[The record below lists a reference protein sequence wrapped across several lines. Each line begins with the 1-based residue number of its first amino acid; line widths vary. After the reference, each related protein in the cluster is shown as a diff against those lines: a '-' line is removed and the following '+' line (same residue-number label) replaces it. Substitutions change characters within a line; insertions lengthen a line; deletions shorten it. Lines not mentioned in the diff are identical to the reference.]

1 MNDSALI
8 NLQRYF
14 ERKDNQDVGFS
25 ISDCSFPSLA
35 ITNNRLIDIFDKA
48 EVKPPPPL
56 EKRRKAIERFKM
68 KEQLSNVEWRLV
80 FSGLSDRYGNSPS
93 ILDLDEYF
101 HEVQYEIESRICHD
115 ELNRRD
121 WLSLCFSYFGYES
134 DTPENNKN
142 WCVLQ
147 QHLDKGYLAIKKQQK
162 REKEWMRIVEKYHQI
177 FTNSAG
183 EVIAEEMLD
192 HQNNDLSG
200 LQKIVQ
206 IHEASWLWRR
216 IFNVI
221 LSRIFIMSDDAFK
234 NKIDHLITLGNK
246 NIRFLDDVISAC
258 LTRYYHA
265 SFRQL
270 PSPILKQSALERWG
284 SPQLRS
290 SQNGWLQHV
299 DENICQMVRAWFAK
313 EDLQHFFQ
321 LLKGDTGVDQSRLS
335 YWLRFANQMGFT
347 RIVMGTDAWSD
358 HSTDFEEF
366 RNKNKGRLS
375 KLTEAASHINA
386 VIMQIGNYFFV
397 EFSGTG
403 NACYV
408 YKSDDAPFNAEAKW
422 LGMNTALKLRNS
434 AKTITWLLHNA
445 GWQRKF
451 DEKLATLGI
460 KAANNSI
467 VVNQNTTTPE
477 WAGLKKSVH
486 QKIEFSVSK
495 KEEKLLAEKEM
506 TPIKDAISISLKKIG
521 FEKYRILD
529 FRRSGGALKVELQI
543 KDTQADLELR
553 RLGFKPTNS
562 NPQLYWINKND

>member
-1 MNDSALI
+1 MNDTVLTKLQSFFDRKSGYDVELTIKDWSFSSLI
-8 NLQRYF
+8 
-14 ERKDNQDVGFS
+14 K
-25 ISDCSFPSLA
+25 
-35 ITNNRLIDIFDKA
+35 TNNRLIEVFDKA

-80 FSGLSDRYGNSPS
+80 FAGLSDRHDDCPS
-93 ILDLDEYF
+93 LLDQDEYF
-101 HEVQYEIESRICHD
+101 HDVQYEIEHRICHD

-134 DTPENNKN
+134 EKPESNKN
-142 WCVLQ
+142 WCSLQ
-147 QHLDKGYLAIKKQQK
+147 TWLDKGYISIKKQQK

-183 EVIAEEMLD
+183 ESLAENMFNGQLD
-192 HQNNDLSG
+192 DLSG
-200 LQKIVQ
+200 LQKIAQ
-206 IHEASWLWRR
+206 IPEASWLWRR

-221 LSRIFIMSDDAFK
+221 LSRIFIIADDEFK
-234 NKIDHLITLGNK
+234 EKIERLLNLGHNYV
-246 NIRFLDDVISAC
+246 RFMDDVLSAC
-258 LTRYYHA
+258 LTRYYHS
-265 SFRQL
+265 SFSQV
-270 PSPILKQSALERWG
+270 PSSILKQTALEKWG

-299 DENICQMVRAWFAK
+299 DEQVCHMVRAWFAK

-321 LLKGDTGVDQSRLS
+321 LLKGDRGVDQARLS
-335 YWLRFANQMGFT
+335 YWLKYSNQMGFT
-347 RIVMGTDAWSD
+347 RIVMGADAWND
-358 HSTDFEEF
+358 PSTDFEEF

-408 YKSDDAPFNAEAKW
+408 YKADNAPFDAEAKW
-422 LGMNTALKLRNS
+422 LGMNTKLKLRGS
-434 AKTITWLLHNA
+434 PKTITWLLHNA

-451 DEKLATLGI
+451 DEQLAILGI
-460 KAANNSI
+460 RAANHSI
-467 VVNQNTTTPE
+467 VVNQNAPKPQWT
-477 WAGLKKSVH
+477 GLKAKSISEI
-486 QKIEFSVSK
+486 KFTDSK
-495 KEEKLLAEKEM
+495 KQERLKTDDVTVL
-506 TPIKDAISISLKKIG
+506 IKDQIAICLDAIG
-521 FEKYRILD
+521 FDKYRILD
-529 FRRSGGALKVELQI
+529 FRRVGGALKVEL
-543 KDTQADLELR
+543 KVKNSQADLELR

-562 NPQLYWINKND
+562 NPLLYWKS